1 MSDDLRR
8 TIRGVLLRLGMHA
21 SPRQVAERL
30 EACGIDVSESL
41 VAAVKAQMLRQQ
53 AAAERE
59 QAKRPPKS
67 KSRRRPQQRKIP
79 GGRRLR

>member
-1 MSDDLRR
+1 MGDDVRR
-8 TIRGVLLRLGMHA
+8 TIRGMQLRLGMHA

-30 EACGIDVSESL
+30 AACGVAVSESL

-59 QAKRPPKS
+59 QAKRAPTT

-79 GGRRLR
+79 RGRG